1 VKASNQKNPK
11 VYPPVG
17 RCVFCVSDGSP
28 DGLSTEHIVAYGL
41 TGSGLLPKASCA
53 SCRDITGQI
62 EQTCLRVNFIDYRV
76 HGKLATRRPK
86 ERPTVLPVRLTIDGK
101 IHTQHV
107 PVDQHPA
114 LLYMP
119 VLPKPGIFS
128 GIGPSSEL
136 RVSTMFC
143 AYDPN
148 DVKTKLERISPN
160 AKLAQETQF
169 HLQDFIRMLAKI
181 AHCYAVAELGLD
193 SLNAL
198 LPPLILGHD
207 LTLSQ
212 YLVGGTDLQIPAP
225 QFGAKERNAGLYTL
239 HQLHLGI
246 RPLFLDGKP
255 VGRGL
260 VTATIRLFAIHN
272 TPLYEVV
279 VGELNPKSD

>member
-1 VKASNQKNPK
+1 MIAKETAFGRSFVEYIALTQPAAGRGCRQFSWEASKVKALNQKNPK
-11 VYPPVG
+11 VYRPVG
-17 RCVFCVSDGSP
+17 RCVYCGRDGSP

-101 IHTQHV
+101 THTQHV

-119 VLPKPGIFS
+119 VLPKPGIFA

-148 DVKTKLERISPN
+148 EVKTKLEAS
-160 AKLAQETQF
+160 
-169 HLQDFIRMLAKI
+169 HRMQ
-181 AHCYAVAELGLD
+181 
-193 SLNAL
+193 N
-198 LPPLILGHD
+198 
-207 LTLSQ
+207 
-212 YLVGGTDLQIPAP
+212 
-225 QFGAKERNAGLYTL
+225 
-239 HQLHLGI
+239 
-246 RPLFLDGKP
+246 
-255 VGRGL
+255 
-260 VTATIRLFAIHN
+260 
-272 TPLYEVV
+272 
-279 VGELNPKSD
+279 